1 MKLSNITHKKGL
13 IAISFLLLLM
23 ISCHKKEDKPTVQPP
38 VKVSVIQVSSQKGK
52 SDRVYSGIVSASDN
66 STVSFSVSGTITD
79 LYVSEGQQVSKG
91 QVLGK
96 VKNGDY
102 LNAYNIAEAQFA
114 EAQDAYNRL
123 KKLHDANALPEIKWV
138 EIQQKLK
145 QAQNSVELARRTLE
159 DATLH
164 SPVSGT
170 VTKKY
175 ADVGQTVMPV
185 EPVYE
190 ITSLQNLTINIS
202 AGENE
207 IGLFKV
213 GQKAQVV
220 IPTISDSIIEG
231 KIIEKAVVAD
241 PLTRTYTIKLKLD
254 SHNSNL
260 LPGMLANV
268 AFENMEGGSEYYN
281 LPSQAI
287 VLNDDN
293 RWFVW
298 IVTDSIVGKRFV
310 ETGGLTADG
319 VSVTR
324 GILPGDLV
332 IVEGIRKVG
341 TGSKVIPIMK

>member
-1 MKLSNITHKKGL
+1 MKVYKMSHKNEL
-13 IAISFLLLLM
+13 IAISIFLLLM
-23 ISCHKKEDKPTVQPP
+23 GCNKKDDKPTVQPP
-38 VKVSVIQVSSQKGK
+38 VKVTVMKVDTGITE
-52 SDRVYSGIVSASDN
+52 SDKEYSGIAAASDN

-79 LYVSEGQQVSKG
+79 LYASEGQKVSKG
-91 QVLGK
+91 QILGK

-102 LNAYNIAEAQFA
+102 LNAYNIAEAQLE

-123 KKLHDANALPEIKWV
+123 KKLHDAKALPEIKWV

-145 QAQNSVELARRTLE
+145 QAQNSAELAKRTLE

-164 SPVSGT
+164 APLSGT
-170 VTKKY
+170 ITKKY

-190 ITSLQNLTINIS
+190 ITSLQDLTINIS
-202 AGENE
+202 VGENE
-207 IGLFKV
+207 IGSFKE
-213 GQKAQVV
+213 GQIAHVT
-220 IPTISDSIIEG
+220 IESISDTILTG
-231 KIIEKAVVAD
+231 KITEKAVTAD
-241 PLTRTYTIKLKLD
+241 PLTRNFTIKIKL
-254 SHNSNL
+254 SGHNVQI

-268 AFENMEGGSEYYN
+268 KFENLEGESEYFN

-298 IVTDSIVGKRFV
+298 VVRDSVAERKFV
-310 ETGGLTADG
+310 ETGGLTTDG
-319 VSVTR
+319 VSIKSGLV
-324 GILPGDLV
+324 PGDLV

>member
-52 SDRVYSGIVSASDN
+52 SERVYSGIVSASDN

-79 LYVSEGQQVSKG
+79 LYVSEGQQVFKG

-102 LNAYNIAEAQFA
+102 LNAYNIAEAQLA

-207 IGLFKV
+207 IGLFKI

-298 IVTDSIVGKRFV
+298 VVTDSIVGKRFV